1 MKKLFYFCIAF
12 LLAAALWLPSF
23 HFAFQP
29 REPALATAHKLAT
42 EQIGLWNDPSALG
55 DTHLRMRRTNPEW
68 DLMGRLFLVLSL
80 SNLSLR
86 EPANRAPYLAAMDRI
101 IDDTITQD
109 EKSGPFYF
117 LMAYARNGPFLN
129 LGQRSLF
136 VDGEIALMC
145 GARRMVAESPKLRE
159 AMQARLVFVEKSM
172 RAGPLLCAE
181 SYPNE
186 CWMFC
191 NTVALAALR
200 CGDALDGTDHREF
213 INSWLESARKNLT
226 DRSTGLLVSSFSM
239 DGQVYEG
246 PRGSTIWMVVH
257 CLQLV
262 DPAFAQDQYDRAR
275 KLLGQNFLGFGY
287 ATEWPRGWE
296 TGVDVDSGPV
306 LPFLQASPSASGF
319 ALLGAAAFH
328 DDAYLQSL
336 RTSLNFGGFPQTTA
350 SDGLRYAASNQVGD
364 AVLLYALVQGPLWAE
379 IKRRTPQ

>member
-1 MKKLFYFCIAF
+1 MKKFYYFCIAF
-12 LLAAALWLPSF
+12 LLAAAFWLPSF
-23 HFAFQP
+23 HFFFQP

-42 EQIGLWNDPSALG
+42 EQIGLWNDTSALA
-55 DTHLRMRRTNPEW
+55 DAHIRMRRTNPEW
-68 DLMGRLFLVLSL
+68 DLMGRMFLVLSL
-80 SNLSLR
+80 ANLSLH
-86 EPANRAPYLAAMDRI
+86 EPAQQPQYLAAMDRI

-129 LGQRSLF
+129 PGQRSLF

-159 AMQARLVFVEKSM
+159 AMQTRLAFVEKNM

-200 CGDALDGTDHREF
+200 CGDALDGTDHRAF

-257 CLQLV
+257 CLQLI

-287 ATEWPRGWE
+287 ATEWLRGWA
-296 TGVDVDSGPV
+296 TGADVDSGPV
-306 LPFLQASPSASGF
+306 LPLLQASPSASGF

-328 DDAYLQSL
+328 DDAYLRSL

-350 SDGLRYAASNQVGD
+350 SGGLRYAASNQVGD

-379 IKRRTPQ
+379 IKRRTAQ